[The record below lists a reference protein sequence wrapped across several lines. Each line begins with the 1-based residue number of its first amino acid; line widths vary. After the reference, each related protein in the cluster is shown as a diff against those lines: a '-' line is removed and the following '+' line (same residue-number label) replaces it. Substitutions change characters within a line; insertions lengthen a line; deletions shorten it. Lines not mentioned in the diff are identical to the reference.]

1 MIIAIGFKVDIE
13 RAVQFR
19 KWVNGI
25 VKEYIIKWF
34 AMDDERLKNGGSILT
49 EKYFAFSFLFP
60 PII

>member
-1 MIIAIGFKVDIE
+1 MIKLQMIIAIGFKVDNE

-34 AMDDERLKNGGSILT
+34 AMDDEGLKMVV
-49 EKYFAFSFLFP
+49 LF
-60 PII
+60 